1 MNKREKTDT
10 LAIHCSATPATMDI
24 GVEKIKEWHV
34 KGNGWSDV
42 GYHFI
47 ITRSGELQIA
57 RPEEYQ
63 GAHAPKVNFRS
74 LAVCLIGGTD
84 NKQQWENNF
93 TDEQF
98 TVSIWILDEEI
109 GNDSIR
115 FLEGESRA
123 ETSFSWQADWLG
135 ELEIIIILDPEQ
147 EIDEQDENNSW
158 SFTFA

>member
-1 MNKREKTDT
+1 MIKREKTDT

-34 KGNGWSDV
+34 KENGWEDV

-47 ITRSGELQIA
+47 ITRSGELQTA

-63 GAHAPKVNFRS
+63 GAHAPQVNFRS

-98 TVSIWILDEEI
+98 TTLKSLIADLIKKYEI
-109 GNDSIR
+109 KKIIGHYQVDDRKKCPS
-115 FLEGESRA
+115 FDVPEWLE
-123 ETSFSWQADWLG
+123 QN
-135 ELEIIIILDPEQ
+135 ELKNYIY
-147 EIDEQDENNSW
+147 
-158 SFTFA
+158 TG

>member
-1 MNKREKTDT
+1 MIKREKTDT

-34 KGNGWSDV
+34 KENGWEDV

-47 ITRSGELQIA
+47 ITRSGELQTA
-57 RPEEYQ
+57 RSEEYQ
-63 GAHAPKVNFRS
+63 GAHAPQVNFRS

-98 TVSIWILDEEI
+98 TTLKSLIADLIKKYEI
-109 GNDSIR
+109 KK
-115 FLEGESRA
+115 
-123 ETSFSWQADWLG
+123 
-135 ELEIIIILDPEQ
+135 IIFI
-147 EIDEQDENNSW
+147 QDKLCG
-158 SFTFA
+158 

>member
-1 MNKREKTDT
+1 MIKREKTDT

-34 KGNGWSDV
+34 KENGWEDV

-47 ITRSGELQIA
+47 ITRSGELQKA

-84 NKQQWENNF
+84 NNQQWENNF

-98 TVSIWILDEEI
+98 TTLKSLILDLTERYEI
-109 GNDSIR
+109 KKILGHYQVDYRKECPS
-115 FLEGESRA
+115 FDVPEWLEKNGLK
-123 ETSFSWQADWLG
+123 DYVV
-135 ELEIIIILDPEQ
+135 
-147 EIDEQDENNSW
+147 
-158 SFTFA
+158 

>member
-1 MNKREKTDT
+1 MVNKMNKRELTDT

-34 KGNGWSDV
+34 KENGWEDV

-47 ITRSGELQIA
+47 ITRSGELQTA

-63 GAHAPKVNFRS
+63 GAHAPQVNFRS

-98 TVSIWILDEEI
+98 TTLKSLIEDLTA
-109 GNDSIR
+109 DSSS
-115 FLEGESRA
+115 LM
-123 ETSFSWQADWLG
+123 TSSFMAFSASGLLTVNQA
-135 ELEIIIILDPEQ
+135 I
-147 EIDEQDENNSW
+147 
-158 SFTFA
+158 

>member
-1 MNKREKTDT
+1 MIKREKTDT

-34 KGNGWSDV
+34 KENGWEDV

-47 ITRSGELQIA
+47 ITRSGELQTA
-57 RPEEYQ
+57 RSEEYQ
-63 GAHAPKVNFRS
+63 GAHAPQVNFRS

-98 TVSIWILDEEI
+98 TTLKSLIADLIKKYEI
-109 GNDSIR
+109 KKIIGHYQVDDRKKCPSFDVPEWLEQNELNDYIYI
-115 FLEGESRA
+115 G
-123 ETSFSWQADWLG
+123 
-135 ELEIIIILDPEQ
+135 
-147 EIDEQDENNSW
+147 
-158 SFTFA
+158 

>member
-1 MNKREKTDT
+1 MIKREKTDT

-34 KGNGWSDV
+34 KENGWEDV

-47 ITRSGELQIA
+47 ITRSGELQTA
-57 RPEEYQ
+57 RSEEYQ
-63 GAHAPKVNFRS
+63 GAHAPQVNFRS

-98 TVSIWILDEEI
+98 TTLKSLIGDLVKKYEI
-109 GNDSIR
+109 KKIIGHYQVDDRKKCPSFDVPKWLEQNELNDYIYI
-115 FLEGESRA
+115 G
-123 ETSFSWQADWLG
+123 
-135 ELEIIIILDPEQ
+135 
-147 EIDEQDENNSW
+147 
-158 SFTFA
+158 

>member
-1 MNKREKTDT
+1 MIKREKTDT

-34 KGNGWSDV
+34 KENGWEDV

-47 ITRSGELQIA
+47 ITRSGELQTA

-63 GAHAPKVNFRS
+63 GAHAPQVNFRS

-98 TVSIWILDEEI
+98 TTLKSLIADLIKKYEI
-109 GNDSIR
+109 KKIIGHYQVDDRKKCPSFDVPEWLEQNELNDYIYI
-115 FLEGESRA
+115 G
-123 ETSFSWQADWLG
+123 
-135 ELEIIIILDPEQ
+135 
-147 EIDEQDENNSW
+147 
-158 SFTFA
+158 

>member
-24 GVEKIKEWHV
+24 GVEKIREWHV
-34 KGNGWSDV
+34 KENGWSDV

-47 ITRSGELQIA
+47 ITRSGELQTA

-63 GAHAPKVNFRS
+63 GAHAPQVNFRS

-98 TVSIWILDEEI
+98 TTLKSLIEDLTERYEIKKILGHYQVDDRKECPSFDVPEW
-109 GNDSIR
+109 
-115 FLEGESRA
+115 LEKNGLK
-123 ETSFSWQADWLG
+123 DYVV
-135 ELEIIIILDPEQ
+135 
-147 EIDEQDENNSW
+147 
-158 SFTFA
+158 

>member
-1 MNKREKTDT
+1 MIKREKTDT

-34 KGNGWSDV
+34 KENGWEDV

-47 ITRSGELQIA
+47 ITRSGELQTA

-98 TVSIWILDEEI
+98 TTLKSLIGDLIKKYEI
-109 GNDSIR
+109 KKIIGHYQVDDRKKCPSFDVPEWLEQNELNDYIYI
-115 FLEGESRA
+115 G
-123 ETSFSWQADWLG
+123 
-135 ELEIIIILDPEQ
+135 
-147 EIDEQDENNSW
+147 
-158 SFTFA
+158 

>member
-1 MNKREKTDT
+1 MIKREKTDT

-74 LAVCLIGGTD
+74 LAVCLIGGSD
-84 NKQQWENNF
+84 DKQEWENNF
-93 TDEQF
+93 TNKQF
-98 TVSIWILDEEI
+98 TTLKSLIGDLVKKYEI
-109 GNDSIR
+109 KKIIGHYQVDDRKKCPSFDVPEWLEQNELNDYIYI
-115 FLEGESRA
+115 G
-123 ETSFSWQADWLG
+123 
-135 ELEIIIILDPEQ
+135 
-147 EIDEQDENNSW
+147 
-158 SFTFA
+158 

>member
-1 MNKREKTDT
+1 MIKREKTDT

-34 KGNGWSDV
+34 KENGWEDV

-47 ITRSGELQIA
+47 ITRSGELQTA

-63 GAHAPKVNFRS
+63 GAHAPQVNFRS

-84 NKQQWENNF
+84 NNQQWENNF

-98 TVSIWILDEEI
+98 TTLKSLILDLTERYEI
-109 GNDSIR
+109 KKIIGHYQVDDRKECPS
-115 FLEGESRA
+115 FDVPEWLEKNGLK
-123 ETSFSWQADWLG
+123 DYVV
-135 ELEIIIILDPEQ
+135 
-147 EIDEQDENNSW
+147 
-158 SFTFA
+158 

>member
-24 GVEKIKEWHV
+24 GVKKIREWHV
-34 KGNGWSDV
+34 KENGWSDV

-47 ITRSGELQIA
+47 ITRSGELQKA
-57 RPEEYQ
+57 RSEEYQ

-98 TVSIWILDEEI
+98 TTLKSLIGDLVKKYEI
-109 GNDSIR
+109 KKIIGHYQVDDRKKCPSFDVPKWLEQNELNDYIYI
-115 FLEGESRA
+115 G
-123 ETSFSWQADWLG
+123 
-135 ELEIIIILDPEQ
+135 
-147 EIDEQDENNSW
+147 
-158 SFTFA
+158 

>member
-10 LAIHCSATPATMDI
+10 LAIHCSATPVTMDI

-34 KGNGWSDV
+34 KENGWSDV

-47 ITRSGELQIA
+47 ITRSGELQKA
-57 RPEEYQ
+57 RSEEYQ

-98 TVSIWILDEEI
+98 TTLKSLIGDLVKKYEI
-109 GNDSIR
+109 KKIIGHYQVDDRKKCPSFDVPKWLEQNELNDYIYI
-115 FLEGESRA
+115 G
-123 ETSFSWQADWLG
+123 
-135 ELEIIIILDPEQ
+135 
-147 EIDEQDENNSW
+147 
-158 SFTFA
+158 

>member
-1 MNKREKTDT
+1 MIKREKTDT
-10 LAIHCSATPATMDI
+10 LAIHCSATPVTMDI

-34 KGNGWSDV
+34 KENGWEDV

-47 ITRSGELQIA
+47 ITRSGELQTA

-63 GAHAPKVNFRS
+63 GAHAPQVNFRS

-98 TVSIWILDEEI
+98 TTLKSLIADLIKKYEI
-109 GNDSIR
+109 KKIIGHYQVDDRKKCPSFDVPEWLEQNELNDYIYI
-115 FLEGESRA
+115 G
-123 ETSFSWQADWLG
+123 
-135 ELEIIIILDPEQ
+135 
-147 EIDEQDENNSW
+147 
-158 SFTFA
+158 

>member
-1 MNKREKTDT
+1 MIKREKTDT

-34 KGNGWSDV
+34 KENGWEDV

-47 ITRSGELQIA
+47 ITRSGELQTA

-63 GAHAPKVNFRS
+63 GAHAPQVNFRS

-98 TVSIWILDEEI
+98 TTLKSLIADLIKKYEI
-109 GNDSIR
+109 KKIIGHYQVDDRKKCPSFNVPEWLEQNELNDYIYI
-115 FLEGESRA
+115 G
-123 ETSFSWQADWLG
+123 
-135 ELEIIIILDPEQ
+135 
-147 EIDEQDENNSW
+147 
-158 SFTFA
+158 